1 MSLLWRSAR
10 EKADAAR
17 YAIKQ
22 FVIEAAKAIPE
33 GALVIDAGAGNCR
46 YRPFFKGHHYV
57 GLDFCQVSG
66 KKYKGIGIV
75 TDLTAM
81 AILDDCVDAIV
92 NIEVL
97 EHIPEPLTMLREF
110 QRVLKPGGSLY
121 LTCPL
126 IWGVHEAPY
135 DFFRFT
141 PFSLQ
146 KLMHTAGFE
155 MISIKP
161 KGGYFWMLAKI
172 LSRLP
177 FQITEPREGRLRKF
191 AYWLAFPIL
200 KEIFF
205 YWVPYALFH
214 LDFLD
219 RRKDFTLG
227 YLCHATKPLLVEK
240 LTT

>member
-1 MSLLWRSAR
+1 MSLLWRTAR

-22 FVIEAAKAIPE
+22 FVIAAAEEIPE

-46 YRPFFKGHHYV
+46 YRPFFKGHHYI
-57 GLDFCQVSG
+57 GLDFCLVNE

-81 AILDDCVDAIV
+81 AIRNDCVDAIV
-92 NIEVL
+92 SIEVL
-97 EHIPEPLTMLREF
+97 EHVPEPLSMLKEF
-110 QRVLKPGGSLY
+110 QRVLKPGGGLY

-141 PFSLQ
+141 PFALR
-146 KLMHTAGFE
+146 KLMQSAGFE
-155 MISIKP
+155 VVSIKP
-161 KGGYFWMLAKI
+161 KGGYFWLLAKI
-172 LSRLP
+172 ISRLP
-177 FQITEPREGRLRKF
+177 FQIEPPDKGGLRKL
-191 AYWLAFPIL
+191 AYRLAFPVL

-205 YWVPYALFH
+205 YWIPYALFH
-214 LDFLD
+214 LDFID
-219 RRKDFTLG
+219 REKDFTLG
-227 YLCHATKPLLVEK
+227 YMCHATKPLSIQE
-240 LTT
+240 LTA